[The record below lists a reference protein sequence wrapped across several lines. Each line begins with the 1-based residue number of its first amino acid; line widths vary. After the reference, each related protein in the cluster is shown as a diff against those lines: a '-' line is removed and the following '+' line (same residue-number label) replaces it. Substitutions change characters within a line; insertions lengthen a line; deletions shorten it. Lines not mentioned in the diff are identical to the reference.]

1 MVRTS
6 RVGIGLGVE
15 QQHLEALFR
24 LQDHD
29 MVIGGHFCGTDTK
42 SALILEPSLIQ
53 DKSVVKEGA
62 EDLAFIRTGH
72 DIWQYQLLQG

>member
-1 MVRTS
+1 
-6 RVGIGLGVE
+6 
-15 QQHLEALFR
+15 
-24 LQDHD
+24 